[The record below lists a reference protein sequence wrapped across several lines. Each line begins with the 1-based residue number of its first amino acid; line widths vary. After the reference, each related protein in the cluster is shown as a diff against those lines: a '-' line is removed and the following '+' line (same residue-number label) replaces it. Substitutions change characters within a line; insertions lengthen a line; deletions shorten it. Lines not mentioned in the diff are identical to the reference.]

1 MKTGLKV
8 ADAMS
13 QTPVTIHPTKSV
25 LECSKIMFKRNVG
38 SLLIANN
45 NTLQGILTEKDL
57 VKFISQGLD
66 SKSTDVKDVMT
77 KKIVTIEPD
86 VDIYDALIRMKSQ
99 RVRRL
104 PVIYKNK
111 LVGMLTQNDILKI
124 QPALFE
130 ILSEKNLLKKVASEQ
145 ICDNCG
151 QKARLK
157 DIDGRMLCK
166 ECRVTENIIN

>member
-1 MKTGLKV
+1 MKIGLKV

-13 QTPVTIHPTKSV
+13 QTPVTVQSTKSV

-38 SLLIANN
+38 SLLIANHDI
-45 NTLQGILTEKDL
+45 LQGILTEKDL
-57 VKFISQGLD
+57 VKFISKGLD
-66 SKSTDVKDVMT
+66 SKSTNVKDIMT
-77 KKIVTIEPD
+77 KKIVIIEPD
-86 VDIYDALIRMKSQ
+86 IDIYDALVKMRSQ

-104 PVIYKNK
+104 PVIHKNK
-111 LVGMLTQNDILKI
+111 LVGMLTQNDILKL
-124 QPALFE
+124 QPALFD
-130 ILSEKNLLKKVASEQ
+130 ILSEKVLLQKTSSEQ

-166 ECRVTENIIN
+166 ECRTTENIIN